1 MMQKD
6 IYDKLKNS
14 KLGVKPANNDEAR
27 QLIKIF
33 KDYNLIYKEDDNP
46 SFETYGSRYMYIEN
60 SFWCYDFDD
69 IPKLWVDEIITYQE
83 FVSKYLTEYVDS
95 DGKDLIKILID
106 EYLLENEVSINEEIL
121 LKRFGDFC
129 KERLNG

>member
-46 SFETYGSRYMYIEN
+46 SFETYCSRYMYI
-60 SFWCYDFDD
+60 
-69 IPKLWVDEIITYQE
+69 
-83 FVSKYLTEYVDS
+83 
-95 DGKDLIKILID
+95 
-106 EYLLENEVSINEEIL
+106 
-121 LKRFGDFC
+121 
-129 KERLNG
+129 